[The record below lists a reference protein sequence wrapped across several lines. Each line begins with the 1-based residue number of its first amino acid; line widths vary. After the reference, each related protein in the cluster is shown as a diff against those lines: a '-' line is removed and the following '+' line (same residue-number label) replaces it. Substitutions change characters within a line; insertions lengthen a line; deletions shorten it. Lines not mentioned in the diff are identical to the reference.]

1 MRAARRWGI
10 SNPNATLELET
21 KVTLIASKDQIAVA
35 NRYAVSRKPGDGS
48 LEMVNRTMQALEQV
62 AREWGKPPERFFWV
76 PSVTLGVA
84 PDAKELGELL
94 TRALRK
100 EGVEVKVVNVTR

>member
-10 SNPNATLELET
+10 SNPNATLELE
-21 KVTLIASKDQIAVA
+21 KRVTLIVRNDQIAVA
-35 NRYAVSRKPGDGS
+35 NRYAVSRKEGDAS
-48 LEMVNRTMQALEQV
+48 FEMVNRTMQALEQV
-62 AREWGKPPERFFWV
+62 ARQWGKPPERFCWV

-84 PDAKELGELL
+84 PDGGELSVVL